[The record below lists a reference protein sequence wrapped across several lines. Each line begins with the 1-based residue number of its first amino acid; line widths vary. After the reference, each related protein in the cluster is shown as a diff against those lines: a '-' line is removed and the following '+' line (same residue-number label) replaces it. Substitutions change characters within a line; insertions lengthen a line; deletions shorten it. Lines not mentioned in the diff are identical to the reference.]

1 LNEIVTVLSFVHC
14 TVRHASLLQDHNMQK
29 VLELAGHATA
39 EAGFADWWWK
49 ERLGKAY
56 YQLGLLRDAEKQLAS
71 AAKNQVGAV
80 QCCMLVPPPA
90 CNSTCGYL

>member
-1 LNEIVTVLSFVHC
+1 MRLQPSLL
-14 TVRHASLLQDHNMQK
+14 TVRMCFQDHNMQK

-71 AAKNQVGAV
+71 AAKHQVGAARV
-80 QCCMLVPPPA
+80 MHRCASPA
-90 CNSTCGYL
+90 GPAQGACW

>member
-1 LNEIVTVLSFVHC
+1 
-14 TVRHASLLQDHNMQK
+14 MQK

-56 YQLGLLRDAEKQLAS
+56 YQLGLLRDGEKQLAS
-71 AAKNQVGAV
+71 AAKNQVGACRRCLLPHIRASDV
-80 QCCMLVPPPA
+80 KMPQRSSRQTCRDTLPCMQGCAPR
-90 CNSTCGYL
+90 CTG